1 MDWYV
6 SFYLSLCSVA
16 WFHVIEDNKEMKRV
30 VEQESEEKKRNKWG
44 GIGKTR
50 IKLWDFYKLKKD
62 RLSMSKSLMDN
73 NQEISN
79 QLFMEKQ

>member
-1 MDWYV
+1 
-6 SFYLSLCSVA
+6 
-16 WFHVIEDNKEMKRV
+16 MKLV
-30 VEQESEEKKRNKWG
+30 EEQESEEKKRNKWG
-44 GIGKTR
+44 GIGKMR

-79 QLFMEKQ
+79 QLFMVKQ